1 MIIRQGRNLKLFAII
16 LIFKANYVSLKEV
29 SEAVSALT
37 NSISFNNVIEEIKG
51 LYPLQIISG
60 CVTSVTIVTRSLTI
74 CSSSVNDKWAVT
86 CKVLGLSIW
95 AWLPKGGV
103 VFRVMESLVKESL
116 IAYETS
122 RGGGERGGEEME
134 TETHTDQLWYWNEFQ
149 SLVAKLSFLGLR
161 DRFLSHSTV
170 LAIENKVGVSDNI
183 N

>member
-1 MIIRQGRNLKLFAII
+1 M
-16 LIFKANYVSLKEV
+16 
-29 SEAVSALT
+29 
-37 NSISFNNVIEEIKG
+37 
-51 LYPLQIISG
+51 
-60 CVTSVTIVTRSLTI
+60 I

-116 IAYETS
+116 IAYETT
-122 RGGGERGGEEME
+122 RGGGGGGERGGEEME

-149 SLVAKLSFLGLR
+149 SLVSKLSFLGLR

-170 LAIENKVGVSDNI
+170 LTIENKVGVSDNI